1 MAVSIA
7 RKLFSI
13 DEYERMIDAG
23 IFDPEARVELIDG
36 EIVEMTPINL
46 PHAVC
51 VARLELMFHE
61 MLGRRALVWAQN
73 PVRIPDRSRPQP
85 DVTLLKWRDD
95 LYAGKHPEP
104 EDTLLLVEVADS
116 TLIEDRK
123 VKVPLYA
130 RGGIPEVWIVNLR
143 DEVVEVYSYP
153 SEGKYRTTKRMG
165 RGESLTLP
173 GNLGDSTS
181 IDTILG

>member
-13 DEYERMIDAG
+13 DEYERMIEAG

-51 VARLELMFHE
+51 VTRLELVFHE
-61 MLGRRALVWAQN
+61 MLGRSALVWAQN
-73 PVRIPDRSRPQP
+73 PVRIPDKSRPQP
-85 DVTLLKWRDD
+85 EVTLLKWRDD

-104 EDTLLLVEVADS
+104 NDVILFIEVSDS
-116 TLIEDRK
+116 TLREDRK

-130 RGGIPEVWIVNLR
+130 RGGIPQVWIVNLN
-143 DEVVEVYSYP
+143 DEVVEVYSDP
-153 SEGKYRTTKRMG
+153 GEGKYKTINRLE

-173 GNLGDSTS
+173 GELGSTIS
-181 IDTILG
+181 VDTILG